1 MNCIIASSK
10 KWFVLEDFQSNINV
24 KFHFISKRKD
34 LNSENLEKIQ
44 PNFIFFPHW
53 NWYVEPKIF
62 NNYNCVLFHTA
73 PLPYGR
79 GGSPIQNLILK
90 GHESSPVCAI
100 KMDESLDGGPIY
112 LKKNIS
118 LKGSLREIFLE
129 INTVVNQMIKEIIE
143 TKPKALKQIGKPVIF
158 KRIDPGD
165 NEIDNSLTI
174 KELYDKI
181 RMLDAED
188 YPKAFI
194 KFGDYVLEFSSAKIV
209 GKKINA
215 IVEIKECK

>member
-10 KWFVLEDFQSNINV
+10 KWFVLEDFQPRIDV
-24 KFHFISKRKD
+24 KFPFITKRED
-34 LNSENLEKIQ
+34 LNSKNLEEIQ

-90 GHESSPVCAI
+90 GFESSPVCAV

-112 LKKNIS
+112 LKKYIS
-118 LKGSLREIFLE
+118 LNGSLGEIFLE

-143 TKPKALKQIGKPVIF
+143 NKPKPVKQIGNPLIF
-158 KRIDPGD
+158 KRIDPIN
-165 NEIDNSLTI
+165 NEINGSLTK

-194 KFGDYVLEFSSAKIV
+194 KLGGYILEFTSATYD
-209 GKKINA
+209 GNNINA
-215 IVEIKECK
+215 KVEIKELE